1 MSAMVERM
9 EQLSLEA
16 EHIRI
21 SDYSDRELLGVMFDL
36 AGTGVVTSRELATRL
51 FAIPEGEDFAEL
63 TKHATKCAGTRLSW
77 MKRYGLV
84 ESGDKLG
91 EWQIS
96 VAGDQ
101 LRRAKLRGAVSSGI
115 AQTDAA
121 LDLANAV
128 GEKLVKA
135 GKVEGRAM
143 QRELTFQ
150 INRRKHQPWYT

>member
-1 MSAMVERM
+1 MSAA
-9 EQLSLEA
+9 EQLSLSPP

-21 SDYSDRELLGVMFDL
+21 SDYSDRELLGIMWDL
-36 AGTGVVTSRELATRL
+36 AGSGVVTSRELAVRL
-51 FAIPEGEDFAEL
+51 FAIPELEDKTEEV
-63 TKHATKCAGTRLSW
+63 KHATKCAGARLSW

-84 ESGDKLG
+84 EDGDNKG
-91 EWQIS
+91 EWRLTI
-96 VAGDQ
+96 AGDQ
-101 LRRAKLRGAVSSGI
+101 LRRAKLRGTVANGI

-128 GEKLVKA
+128 GEKLVSS

-150 INRRKHQPWYT
+150 INRRKKVPWY

>member
-1 MSAMVERM
+1 MSVA
-9 EQLSLEA
+9 EQLQLGTA

-21 SDYSDRELLGVMFDL
+21 SDYSDRELLGIMFDL
-36 AGTGVVTSRELATRL
+36 AATGVVTSREFAVRL
-51 FAIPEGEDFAEL
+51 FAIPDLEDKEEEA
-63 TKHATKCAGTRLSW
+63 KHATKCAGARLSW

-84 ESGDKLG
+84 EHGDNKG

-101 LRRAKLRGAVSSGI
+101 LRRSRLRSSTANGI

-135 GKVEGRAM
+135 GTVEGRAM

-150 INRRKHQPWYT
+150 INRRKRQPWYR

>member
-1 MSAMVERM
+1 MSAA
-9 EQLSLEA
+9 EQLQLGGA

-21 SDYSDRELLGVMFDL
+21 SDYSDRELLGIMFDL

-51 FAIPEGEDFAEL
+51 FAIPDLEDKEEEA
-63 TKHATKCAGTRLSW
+63 KHATKCAGARLAW

-84 ESGDKLG
+84 EKGDNLG
-91 EWQIS
+91 EWQLS

-101 LRRAKLRGAVSSGI
+101 LRRSKLRNTVSSGI

-135 GKVEGRAM
+135 GAVEGRAM
-143 QRELTFQ
+143 QRELQFQ
-150 INRRKHQPWYT
+150 IGRRKRQPWYR

>member
-1 MSAMVERM
+1 MVERM

-16 EHIRI
+16 EHITI
-21 SDYSDRELLGVMFDL
+21 ADYSDRELLAIMFDL
-36 AGTGVVTSRELATRL
+36 AGTGAVSSRELAVRL
-51 FAIPEGEDFAEL
+51 FAIPDIEDNTAQI
-63 TKHATKCAGTRLSW
+63 KHAVKCAGVRLSW

-84 ESGDKLG
+84 EKGEEKG

-96 VAGDQ
+96 VAGDA
-101 LRRAKLRGAVSSGI
+101 LRRSKLRASVSTNI

-135 GKVEGRAM
+135 GRVEGRAM

-150 INRRKHQPWYT
+150 INRRKRQPWYL

>member
-1 MSAMVERM
+1 MSVA
-9 EQLSLEA
+9 EQLQLGAA

-21 SDYSDRELLGVMFDL
+21 SDYSDRELLGIMFDL
-36 AGTGVVTSRELATRL
+36 AGTGVVTSRELAVRL
-51 FAIPEGEDFAEL
+51 FAIPDLEDKEEEA
-63 TKHATKCAGTRLSW
+63 KHATKCAGTRLSW
-77 MKRYGLV
+77 MKRFGLV
-84 ESGDKLG
+84 EHGENKG

-101 LRRAKLRGAVSSGI
+101 LRRARLRGTVSNGI
-115 AQTDAA
+115 ASTDAA
-121 LDLANAV
+121 LDLANVV

-150 INRRKHQPWYT
+150 IGRRKRQPWY